1 MHEGQDGSNHTEQ
14 PDSDLDRLIR
24 DYGSRHHQENGRDD
38 GGGGPDIA
46 GWLHQHS
53 LLFDNDGLADD
64 MGPPNAGL
72 DGAGLLAFQ
81 NDYSLVDEI
90 LPWTQHLSD
99 LSRVASPFSLRGA
112 NVPLQSMLT
121 SAGVIEA
128 QEIMA
133 PAALEEAA
141 SPGRIVNAGI
151 SEDMKRLIHHYQ
163 THVCTLM
170 MPTADP
176 SNNPWLRLYLPMA
189 LEEPGSLPRKALLQA
204 ILAVAAFNKANLSK
218 DDEQVYRR
226 QASEY
231 NEKAAEL
238 LRSAVQ
244 GFRQYPQNI
253 DGKERQALLAAALT
267 MTTIEVSE
275 FQMMILG
282 NIQVSN
288 RQ

>member
-1 MHEGQDGSNHTEQ
+1 MQEGQDGSNHTEQ

-24 DYGSRHHQENGRDD
+24 GYGPRHQQDNGRDD
-38 GGGGPDIA
+38 GGGGPDVA
-46 GWLHQHS
+46 AWLHQHS
-53 LLFDNDGLADD
+53 LLFDNDELADD
-64 MGPPNAGL
+64 IGPPNGGL

-99 LSRVASPFSLRGA
+99 LSRVASPFSFRGA

-121 SAGVIEA
+121 SAGVMEA
-128 QEIMA
+128 QEIIA
-133 PAALEEAA
+133 PPALEEAV
-141 SPGRIVNAGI
+141 SPGRIVTTGI

-189 LEEPGSLPRKALLQA
+189 LEQPESLPRKALLQA

-218 DDEQVYRR
+218 DDEQLYRR

-244 GFRQYPQNI
+244 GFRQYPQAI
-253 DGKERQALLAAALT
+253 EGKERQALLAAALT
-267 MTTIEVSE
+267 MTTIEVGK
-275 FQMMILG
+275 FPVIILEDT
-282 NIQVSN
+282 
-288 RQ
+288 